1 MSSPVP
7 APNSTRPA
15 KRGWTLRATARR
27 YGRGAALAAL
37 VACTAAAG
45 ARASEART
53 GAPRYAFAVLTRAI
67 ASAADETTVQRSLED
82 IARER
87 DMAFVVYDGN
97 LKGAREACS
106 DAIYTARAQLLE
118 ASRVPLVFV
127 PGQHDWADCGSAQ
140 GSGRYDALERL
151 DFLRQTLFGDS
162 TSMGQHPFALTR
174 EGEVARFHPYRENV
188 RWFADDTVFV
198 DLNVVSGNNRYSSA
212 GGRNGEFD
220 DRAIATAFWLE
231 HAAEYAKRRAARAL
245 VVFIEADP
253 DFARYE
259 HAERFGWL
267 RFGRTRPR
275 DGYLEFKRSLVKA
288 AQTFRGPIVLIH
300 DGTHT
305 VAGGFSID
313 QPLFD
318 DKGER
323 VQNLTRIALA
333 PRDPAAQWL
342 RVDVDFGRQPPL
354 RVSLHTVPRILP
366 APPALPSAPPLETP
380 GSAPTANPAAST
392 PQVPAIPE
400 IESIPAAPA
409 APPAPRF
416 QEPASEP
423 PLIDSKGQGSLQP
436 ATPLPPNREP
446 RQQP

>member
-1 MSSPVP
+1 V
-7 APNSTRPA
+7 
-15 KRGWTLRATARR
+15 
-27 YGRGAALAAL
+27 
-37 VACTAAAG
+37 AG
-45 ARASEART
+45 AHASEART
-53 GAPRYAFAVLTRAI
+53 AAPRYAFAVLTRAI
-67 ASAADETTVQRSLED
+67 ANPGDESTVQRSLED

-127 PGQHDWADCGSAQ
+127 PGQHDWADCGAQ

-162 TSMGQHPFALTR
+162 TSMGQRPFALTR

-198 DLNVVSGNNRYSSA
+198 DLNVVSGNNRYLSA

-253 DFARYE
+253 DFGRYE

-288 AQTFRGPIVLIH
+288 AQTFRGPIILIH
-300 DGTHT
+300 DGSRALT
-305 VAGGFSID
+305 GGFSID

-323 VQNLTRIALA
+323 VPNLTRIALA

-342 RVDVDFGRQPPL
+342 RVDVDFGRQPPF
-354 RVSLHTVPRILP
+354 RVSLHTVPRNLP
-366 APPALPSAPPLETP
+366 VPPLLPSAPPLETP
-380 GSAPTANPAAST
+380 GSTPAASPAASG
-392 PQVPAIPE
+392 PQLPAIPE

-409 APPAPRF
+409 SPPAPRP
-416 QEPASEP
+416 QGPASEP
-423 PLIDSKGQGSLQP
+423 PLIDSRGPIGAAP
-436 ATPLPPNREP
+436 AVPLPINREP

>member
-7 APNSTRPA
+7 VPNSTRPA
-15 KRGWTLRATARR
+15 KRGRSLRATAGRCS
-27 YGRGAALAAL
+27 RGAALAAI
-37 VACTAAAG
+37 VACAAATG
-45 ARASEART
+45 ARASEAGT

-67 ASAADETTVQRSLED
+67 ASAADESTVQRSLED

-106 DAIYTARAQLLE
+106 DSIYSARAQLLE

-127 PGQHDWADCGSAQ
+127 PGQHDWADCGGAQ

-162 TSMGQHPFALTR
+162 TSMGQRPFALTR
-174 EGEVARFHPYRENV
+174 EGEMARFHPYRENV
-188 RWFADDTVFV
+188 RWLADETVFV
-198 DLNVVSGNNRYSSA
+198 DLNVVGGNNRYSSA

-288 AQTFRGPIVLIH
+288 AQTFRGPIILIH
-300 DGTHT
+300 DGTRT
-305 VAGGFSID
+305 LAGGFAID

-342 RVDVDFGRQPPL
+342 RVDVDFGRQPPF
-354 RVSLHTVPRILP
+354 RVSLHTVPRNLP
-366 APPALPSAPPLETP
+366 VPPALPFETP
-380 GSAPTANPAAST
+380 GSTPTANPAAST
-392 PQVPAIPE
+392 PQIPAIPE
-400 IESIPAAPA
+400 IESIPAAPP
-409 APPAPRF
+409 APPAPRL

-423 PLIDSKGQGSLQP
+423 PLIDLRGQGSLQP
-436 ATPLPPNREP
+436 ATPLPLNREP